1 MRRGFLMAGGS
12 MKQLALSLLWASC
25 LCTLTGCAQSGG
37 FLAKRTTVGSLKASV
52 SQLEFENQQ
61 LKKEVASLRTDNRQI
76 ENRLVQEES
85 LNGELSAR
93 LDDARALLGQRGG
106 TASASNDVDPEPTG
120 PRTLPAGRSTRKA
133 RKPPF
138 AQIPGRIDSVPGNDS
153 SSLDN
158 DGPSPSVNGSWRGD
172 PGPQSSRSDPTLWLP
187 VARGTSEPSPPR
199 R

>member
-1 MRRGFLMAGGS
+1 MATLIDIEGVDGAGKGTQARRLCDRVRDAGFSCELVGFPRYDATWFGRAAGR
-12 MKQLALSLLWASC
+12 
-25 LCTLTGCAQSGG
+25 
-37 FLAKRTTVGSLKASV
+37 F
-52 SQLEFENQQ
+52 
-61 LKKEVASLRTDNRQI
+61 
-76 ENRLVQEES
+76 

-153 SSLDN
+153 SGLDD